1 MDGPTPNAGP
11 AGYTTERLQE
21 LVTEARA
28 IVANPQSL
36 LLATRD
42 HLVALDLIL
51 RQQAASRAEAARL
64 ALAMLIEREHG
75 AVIPNDFL
83 DELAASGAGLVVQ
96 RDEKHTRVTVA
107 MPPQPKGRP
116 S

>member
-1 MDGPTPNAGP
+1 MDAPTPSAGP
-11 AGYTTERLQE
+11 VPYTTERLQE
-21 LVTEARA
+21 LINEARA
-28 IVANPQSL
+28 IAANPQTL

-42 HLVALDLIL
+42 HLVALDLVV
-51 RQQAASRAEAARL
+51 RQASAARAEAARL

-107 MPPQPKGRP
+107 MPAQPKGRP